1 MSDKEVKV
9 ILLGN
14 SGVGKTS
21 LINICL
27 DAGYKV
33 DSNSNNIPTIS
44 GYYIQKVIEC
54 DGKKYILDLWDTA
67 GQEAY
72 LGITK
77 LFFKGSEIII
87 FVYDVSALNSYND
100 LKNWIEMTEEII
112 DNKHICAIVG
122 NKNDLY
128 LEAKITEEEAKKF
141 AESKNYLFKLVSA
154 KTDPKGFSE
163 FLLELVKEY
172 KNKLDNPTN
181 KRRKSIK
188 LEQIPNLNQN
198 EESKKKCCS

>member
-1 MSDKEVKV
+1 
-9 ILLGN
+9 
-14 SGVGKTS
+14 
-21 LINICL
+21 
-27 DAGYKV
+27 
-33 DSNSNNIPTIS
+33 
-44 GYYIQKVIEC
+44 
-54 DGKKYILDLWDTA
+54 
-67 GQEAY
+67 
-72 LGITK
+72 
-77 LFFKGSEIII
+77 
-87 FVYDVSALNSYND
+87 
-100 LKNWIEMTEEII
+100 MTEEII